1 MEKTSKFKKTSGDFK
16 LRLLG
21 LALCGLMM
29 GGAVVAGCGGGEEE
43 EAEDTTAAPKDAP
56 IDE

>member
-21 LALCGLMM
+21 LALCGLMA
-29 GGAVVAGCGGGEEE
+29 GGVVVAGCGGGEEE
-43 EAEDTTAAPKDAP
+43 AEDTPAASKEPTV
-56 IDE
+56 EE